1 MRKYILSILMLIGL
15 FVLSAC
21 GTSGSDNISDNDT
34 VPVKNA
40 VEVSSTKMTIDG
52 NSYSLKVLL
61 TKKVDS
67 SYKIELSNFKLT
79 ADNCKINQQPIF
91 NPDILYMNGG
101 INSIAAIDING
112 TFAQDCSDTTYTFS
126 ATQKT
131 TKNGKT
137 DVRTVSITG
146 DSKPI
151 VDSGFLNATTP
162 MEISKINSSYEIKVQ
177 MIENGYVAEGKVV
190 KMKPFDSPSGK
201 YGEVDNYEATTGA
214 DGYATFLYTS
224 PSDLLAID
232 GTSITLEL
240 TYTAD
245 NGVVFTQN
253 IVLNFNSTPDNTLY
267 YTLQAVPT
275 DFSVSETGENKT
287 ISLYV
292 VDTRTNS
299 PVADVVIKAD
309 FFDPNNGTL
318 NTYSATTNAN
328 GQAVFNYIAPATL
341 PIGTT
346 FPITFSFENAT
357 EPKPVDVTVEFSTS
371 SVPPVDTTGMLIT
384 PVPADFNITT
394 AGETKVITIYLSRGT
409 DSVADVNIKANF
421 FDPNNG
427 TLDNYIVKTNTNG
440 QAVFVYT
447 APNELPT
454 TPLTITFDVENP
466 ESSIAQNV
474 TVNFVQGNATSTY
487 TIQPDQ
493 NLTVDGLNKAYT
505 LKVALWKQEPGGI
518 AEPAVGEVVVAEY
531 LMPVNGTISQYEAT
545 VDASG
550 VAVFEYTSPD
560 RLLPTADANV
570 TFYYKE
576 DHTVTGKTL
585 LIFDT
590 QVIDTVSEM
599 YVSPLSFTITSPGE
613 EKSITIVTVNSN
625 NIGISTNVQL
635 EQPNNGTDYGQFDKT
650 NVTTNDSGYA
660 VVKYTAPQSISGLV
674 ERNITVT
681 ELSQNISKELN
692 MKFNTSTGPGIDYEI
707 TVVLPNALSVDSND
721 QITVKIHEIGD
732 ETAIIDDANVLDV
745 NLTSIFTNM
754 LTFANNST
762 TVNYNQSG
770 TKPLTVETKTLSG
783 TALIDIN
790 ASIYDGS
797 QNVLISKQVSVT
809 VLSGPVTSMSLLY
822 ANTLPDE
829 GTGIY
834 KNTYTIHAVD
844 KYDNPA
850 RAGIV
855 LHPSIINGT
864 TVVKTD
870 SATEANGTITN
881 ATPDTFSDTTA
892 PFGAVDSSKDILA
905 IVSNADRTDQAYLGN
920 WSIDSVNS
928 FYDQLT
934 LAEDYLGS
942 TTDSLNYVIGN
953 SNRYID
959 QYGIATVD
967 IQSATGSYVTDENGM
982 VQFTVSFDRI
992 LAGHTVTISANAYD
1006 VKRTG
1011 VSVIAGLRWGKYSS
1025 TVEKVPNDGNDHI
1038 VNLQLGIDDGI
1049 EPLVG
1054 LEIVPSSIV
1063 SNDAACDVNMS
1074 LGASNDFITDANGMI
1089 TVQIST
1095 QLNISP
1101 ATECNIRWSATQ
1113 AAIYKEY

>member
-1 MRKYILSILMLIGL
+1 
-15 FVLSAC
+15 
-21 GTSGSDNISDNDT
+21 
-34 VPVKNA
+34 
-40 VEVSSTKMTIDG
+40 
-52 NSYSLKVLL
+52 
-61 TKKVDS
+61 
-67 SYKIELSNFKLT
+67 
-79 ADNCKINQQPIF
+79 
-91 NPDILYMNGG
+91 
-101 INSIAAIDING
+101 
-112 TFAQDCSDTTYTFS
+112 
-126 ATQKT
+126 
-131 TKNGKT
+131 
-137 DVRTVSITG
+137 
-146 DSKPI
+146 
-151 VDSGFLNATTP
+151 
-162 MEISKINSSYEIKVQ
+162 
-177 MIENGYVAEGKVV
+177 
-190 KMKPFDSPSGK
+190 
-201 YGEVDNYEATTGA
+201 
-214 DGYATFLYTS
+214 
-224 PSDLLAID
+224 
-232 GTSITLEL
+232 
-240 TYTAD
+240 
-245 NGVVFTQN
+245 
-253 IVLNFNSTPDNTLY
+253 
-267 YTLQAVPT
+267 
-275 DFSVSETGENKT
+275 
-287 ISLYV
+287 
-292 VDTRTNS
+292 
-299 PVADVVIKAD
+299 
-309 FFDPNNGTL
+309 
-318 NTYSATTNAN
+318 
-328 GQAVFNYIAPATL
+328 
-341 PIGTT
+341 
-346 FPITFSFENAT
+346 
-357 EPKPVDVTVEFSTS
+357 
-371 SVPPVDTTGMLIT
+371 
-384 PVPADFNITT
+384 
-394 AGETKVITIYLSRGT
+394 
-409 DSVADVNIKANF
+409 
-421 FDPNNG
+421 
-427 TLDNYIVKTNTNG
+427 
-440 QAVFVYT
+440 
-447 APNELPT
+447 
-454 TPLTITFDVENP
+454 
-466 ESSIAQNV
+466 
-474 TVNFVQGNATSTY
+474 
-487 TIQPDQ
+487 
-493 NLTVDGLNKAYT
+493 
-505 LKVALWKQEPGGI
+505 
-518 AEPAVGEVVVAEY
+518 
-531 LMPVNGTISQYEAT
+531 
-545 VDASG
+545 
-550 VAVFEYTSPD
+550 
-560 RLLPTADANV
+560 
-570 TFYYKE
+570 
-576 DHTVTGKTL
+576 
-585 LIFDT
+585 
-590 QVIDTVSEM
+590 
-599 YVSPLSFTITSPGE
+599 
-613 EKSITIVTVNSN
+613 
-625 NIGISTNVQL
+625 
-635 EQPNNGTDYGQFDKT
+635 
-650 NVTTNDSGYA
+650 
-660 VVKYTAPQSISGLV
+660 
-674 ERNITVT
+674 
-681 ELSQNISKELN
+681 